1 LGGKRNVSTVKPVY
15 NDHPWDPKK
24 VTIIPGVVIVLRLG
38 KNTVCAKFIGLVG
51 QGIQAGHCR
60 QVVIVQ
66 WWQLAQ
72 V

>member
-1 LGGKRNVSTVKPVY
+1 VY

-51 QGIQAGHCR
+51 QGIQAGGHCS
-60 QVVIVQ
+60 VVAVSTG
-66 WWQLAQ
+66 LT
-72 V
+72 VYKKYHNYFNSF